1 MRLPPLSVRLRC
13 VPRQQENPE
22 AKNMSPNHINPV
34 QWQQAMGYARQ
45 ACARIF
51 RDGGTPAEAIRV
63 FGFNAADPAADW
75 SIAVNRIAQSL
86 CASTVRK
93 AA

>member
-1 MRLPPLSVRLRC
+1 MNRD
-13 VPRQQENPE
+13 
-22 AKNMSPNHINPV
+22 HINPM
-34 QWQQAMGYARQ
+34 QWHQAVGFARQ
-45 ACARIF
+45 SCARIF

-63 FGFNAADPAADW
+63 FGLNAADPAADW
-75 SIAVNRIAQSL
+75 SIAVDRIAQSL